1 MTMSDRTSVGTRP
14 SEPRRARLL
23 GIAQGGDC
31 LARVD
36 GQVIFVPFGVPGEE
50 VTLDIVEQKGDYA
63 RGRILEVISPSPW
76 RTSPK
81 CEYYGQCGGC
91 QLQHVQYDH
100 QLDLKREIVREQLQR
115 IGRLAETNVLPT
127 VPAEDPW
134 GYRNHARFTVR
145 RGELG
150 FVQLRSRRFLRVDR
164 CRIMH
169 PAINSVVAQLQ
180 GKIQRRLHQVAIRHG
195 INTGSLLIQPPLTQE
210 EYPGVSGQAHYEE
223 ELLGHRFRVSSAS
236 FFQVN
241 TRQAERLVST
251 VIEWL
256 DPRGSEL
263 LLDVYCGVGSFGLI
277 LADRVGRV
285 IGVEDLAAALRDA
298 HYNAQG
304 VDNITFIQGAA
315 ERVLPELKERV
326 DAVILDPPRAGCR
339 PEVISALA
347 RLGPE
352 RIVYVSCDPATL
364 ARDLRL
370 LHEAGY
376 RVDAV
381 QPVDMFPQ
389 TQHVESVALLTLGS

>member
-1 MTMSDRTSVGTRP
+1 MMPDPSGERAQS
-14 SEPRRARLL
+14 SEPRRARLV

-36 GQVIFVPFGVPGEE
+36 GQVVFVPFGIPGEE
-50 VTLDIVEQKGDYA
+50 VMLDVVEQKGDYA
-63 RGRILEVISPSPW
+63 RGRILEVISPSPS

-81 CEYYGQCGGC
+81 CEYYGECGGC
-91 QLQHVQYDH
+91 QFQHVQYDR
-100 QLDLKREIVREQLQR
+100 QLDLKREIVGEQLRR
-115 IGRLAETNVLPT
+115 IGGLTGVSVLPT
-127 VPAEDPW
+127 MPADHPW

-150 FVQLRSRRFLRVDR
+150 FVRLRSRRFLRVDR
-164 CRIMH
+164 CHLMH
-169 PAINSVVAQLQ
+169 PTINSVVAELM
-180 GKIQRRLHQVAIRHG
+180 GRIRRRLHQVAIRCG
-195 INTGSLLIQPPLTQE
+195 TNTGSILIQPPLTQE
-210 EYPGVSGQAHYEE
+210 EYPEVSGQTHFEE
-223 ELLGHRFRVSSAS
+223 ELLGRRFRVSSAS

-241 TRQAERLVST
+241 TPQAERLVSR

-256 DPRGSEL
+256 DPRGDEL

-285 IGVEDLAAALRDA
+285 IGVEDSAAALRDA
-298 HYNAQG
+298 HHNAQG

-315 ERVLPELKERV
+315 ERVLPELGEHV
-326 DAVILDPPRAGCR
+326 DVVILDPPRAGCR
-339 PEVISALA
+339 PEVINALA
-347 RLGPE
+347 RLRPE

-370 LHEAGY
+370 LCEVGY
-376 RVDAV
+376 RLEVV

-389 TQHVESVALLTLGS
+389 TQHVESVALLTLDS